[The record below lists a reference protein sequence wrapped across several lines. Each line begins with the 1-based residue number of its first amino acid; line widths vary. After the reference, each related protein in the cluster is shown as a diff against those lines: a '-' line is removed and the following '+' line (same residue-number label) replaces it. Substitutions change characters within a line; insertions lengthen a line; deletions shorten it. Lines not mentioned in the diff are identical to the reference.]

1 MANVLRQGT
10 DAYQKRLIRT
20 RVRMPDGTVVQGRE
34 GQKILDERRRIAD
47 KMRKLEEK
55 GLLFDKKKGGA

>member
-1 MANVLRQGT
+1 MVYILRRGT

-20 RVRMPDGTVVQGRE
+20 RVRMPDGTVIQGRE
-34 GQKILDERRRIAD
+34 GQRILDERRRIAD

-55 GLLFDKKKGGA
+55 GLLFDKRRNSS